1 MIYSC
6 TPPSVKPHPTHWM
19 RKMNRRQRRAEK
31 RREQRRADLI
41 ALTHQA
47 LAHLADRD
55 GTITGGTLILPSGE
69 TMFIPIE
76 VAQGRG
82 GNA

>member
-1 MIYSC
+1 MVYSC
-6 TPPSVKPHPTHWM
+6 TTRSVKPHPAHWM
-19 RKMNRRQRRAEK
+19 RKMNRRQRRAEAAEK
-31 RREQRRADLI
+31 RREQRRADLLLI
-41 ALTHQA
+41 ALT
-47 LAHLADRD
+47 LAELADRD
-55 GTITGGTLILPSGE
+55 GISPSGE